1 MNTRRHFLQQL
12 LAGTVVS
19 ANLNTLLRAAEAN
32 EKLPPVRQLTKGPK
46 FHWFG
51 YYDKLQF
58 DPTGRYILGMQVGF
72 EGRSPKPDDEL
83 RIGMVDTA
91 GNDKWIELGKTTA
104 WGWQQGCMLQWIPGS
119 ASEVIWNDHDGDHY
133 ISRILDIKS
142 GRERTI
148 PHAIYTLSPDGKTA
162 IVPDFRRLNEVR
174 PGYGYA
180 GIPDP
185 NTKTLAPTD
194 SGIWRVD
201 LNSGDAKMLF
211 SVADLA
217 AFGTLPVDARGAK
230 QWFNHLLFNQ
240 DASRFVF
247 LHRWR
252 PMTETTKFRTR
263 MVTSSADGKDWHV
276 IDPSGFTSHFIWR
289 DPRHLLMWTKPE
301 GHPPGFYLMR
311 DQTDISEQIGAG
323 VMTSDGHCTYLP
335 GFGDRWILNDTY
347 PDKER
352 LQHPYLFDVNT
363 RTRIPLGHFPSP
375 KEYTGEIR
383 CDNHPRFSPDGTK
396 VVIDSPHNGG
406 RQMYLIDI
414 AGIVKK

>member
-1 MNTRRHFLQQL
+1 MNTRRHFLQQV
-12 LAGTVVS
+12 LAGT
-19 ANLNTLLRAAEAN
+19 AACASWKCFLQAADTDD
-32 EKLPPVRQLTKGPK
+32 KLPPVRQLTKGPK
-46 FHWFG
+46 YHWFG

-72 EGRSPKPDDEL
+72 EGRSPKSEDEL

-91 GNDKWIELGKTTA
+91 ENDKWIELGKTTA

-119 ASEVIWNDHDGDHY
+119 ASEIIWNDRDGDHY
-133 ISRILDIKS
+133 ISRILDVKT
-142 GRERTI
+142 GRERAI
-148 PHAIYTLSPDGKTA
+148 PHAIYTLAPDGKTG
-162 IVPDFRRLNEVR
+162 IVPDFRRLNDAR
-174 PGYGYA
+174 PGYGYT

-185 NTKTLAPTD
+185 AAKELAPKD
-194 SGIWRVD
+194 SGIWSVD
-201 LNSGDAKMLF
+201 LSSGESKLLF

-217 AFGTLPVDARGAK
+217 AFGTLPDDARGAK

-252 PMTETTKFRTR
+252 PTTEPNKFRTR
-263 MVTSSADGKDWHV
+263 MVTSSAAGKDWHI

-311 DQTDISEQIGAG
+311 DQTDQIEQIGAG
-323 VMTSDGHCTYLP
+323 VMTTDGHCTYLP

-347 PDKER
+347 PDKDR
-352 LQHPYLFDVNT
+352 LQHPYLFDVNM
-363 RTRIPLGHFPSP
+363 RTRIPLGHFHSP
-375 KEYTGEIR
+375 KEYTGEVR

-414 AGIVKK
+414 AEIVKR